1 MNTFLLLALI
11 VTNALW
17 ASAYNRLWSE
27 HVETIGAL
35 WASTLDEE

>member
-1 MNTFLLLALI
+1 MTIALALAL
-11 VTNALW
+11 VFTNALW
-17 ASAYNRLWSE
+17 AAAYNRLWAE